1 MIAGRG
7 CYLGTNKRIL
17 VKFTYTH
24 CNRNTITRFIIVGL
38 DTRNYLIISRA
49 INTDSKLTFE
59 CYALK
64 VSFFINSSFLEIIHI
79 NSSYLL
85 SRHDDVIY
93 VWDLLSQQ
101 SYVFSGSFKII
112 TFKVLRLR
120 LFRTSRNSARK
131 IGIFYDVTVPR

>member
-1 MIAGRG
+1 LIAGRG

-64 VSFFINSSFLEIIHI
+64 VSFFINSSFLEMWFYPYKFFI
-79 NSSYLL
+79 
-85 SRHDDVIY
+85 
-93 VWDLLSQQ
+93 
-101 SYVFSGSFKII
+101 SFIQ
-112 TFKVLRLR
+112 TWRRNLRLG
-120 LFRTSRNSARK
+120 LIIPTELC
-131 IGIFYDVTVPR
+131 V

>member
-64 VSFFINSSFLEIIHI
+64 VSFFINSSFFG
-79 NSSYLL
+79 NYPYLL